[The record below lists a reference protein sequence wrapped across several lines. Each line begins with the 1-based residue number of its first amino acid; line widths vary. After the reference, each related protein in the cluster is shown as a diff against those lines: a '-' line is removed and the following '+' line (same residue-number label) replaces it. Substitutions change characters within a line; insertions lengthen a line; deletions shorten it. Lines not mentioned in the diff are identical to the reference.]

1 MSKKQKKLNSV
12 LKNVPLS
19 LMDTIRKYST
29 KNSNQVVRWKF
40 REPKKGEKYGWGG
53 SLRRE
58 NAQSADMYVD
68 TDRTQWVPKWQYEQ
82 AINRSIEL
90 EKENHAQQE
99 KIAEQ
104 LRACQEYS
112 VELEKVRRA
121 MRVFDRRQGGDR
133 RSD

>member
-1 MSKKQKKLNSV
+1 MSEKQKKLNSV

-90 EKENHAQQE
+90 EEKMETRRIEQQE
-99 KIAEQ
+99 TINNLVDRIQYQDTIIRYLETKLKIPNA
-104 LRACQEYS
+104 
-112 VELEKVRRA
+112 
-121 MRVFDRRQGGDR
+121 
-133 RSD
+133 

>member
-29 KNSNQVVRWKF
+29 KNANQVVRWKF

-68 TDRTQWVPKWQYEQ
+68 TDHTQWVPKWQYEQ

-90 EKENHAQQE
+90 EEKMETRRVEQQE
-99 KIAEQ
+99 TINNLVDRIQYQDTIIRYLETKLKIPNA
-104 LRACQEYS
+104 
-112 VELEKVRRA
+112 
-121 MRVFDRRQGGDR
+121 
-133 RSD
+133 